1 MENAQE
7 YDKHSQGTNS
17 PMKCMEILHL
27 SHLTRQTKIAAKGE
41 EYKPTMRRLQSIDK
55 HLIIFPRI
63 SL

>member
-7 YDKHSQGTNS
+7 YDKHSQGTKS

-41 EYKPTMRRLQSIDK
+41 EYKPNHEEIAVN
-55 HLIIFPRI
+55 
-63 SL
+63 